1 MWCKSGKEGGT
12 TTKVGASLSQNG
24 TRHRMHLQRNHQPT
38 RPLASTY
45 VQCCALHGG
54 YEMGRWCDGW
64 WKGLCTWSLPCS
76 SRAVDTGTFSQL
88 ECTILTCHL
97 MNGFRTSIH
106 KIPGPNSTTLGK
118 AASRLEAIPRKII
131 VLNTGSWRSPCS
143 TTKWANPTVMCREG
157 QGGRLEERG
166 TVSAQLWWAWS
177 TTSENLLSL
186 RWCADSD
193 QRGKT
198 QCEAGDPHLPPS
210 LCKKKNRIPQFSG
223 WERCEEHS
231 WIRPTQHRGRHT
243 KNLVTERGKSLHGSM
258 EPDWGVKLVT
268 RCTEIRVRSTNRECW
283 PLATTWVANPSPQKM
298 KKCSWNF

>member
-118 AASRLEAIPRKII
+118 AASRLDAIPRKII

-143 TTKWANPTVMCREG
+143 TTKWANPTVMCP
-157 QGGRLEERG
+157 GRAFRRTRDGLSP
-166 TVSAQLWWAWS
+166 TVVSVVYNFRKLTESQMMCRFWSAWK
-177 TTSENLLSL
+177 
-186 RWCADSD
+186 DS
-193 QRGKT
+193 
-198 QCEAGDPHLPPS
+198 
-210 LCKKKNRIPQFSG
+210 
-223 WERCEEHS
+223 
-231 WIRPTQHRGRHT
+231 
-243 KNLVTERGKSLHGSM
+243 
-258 EPDWGVKLVT
+258 
-268 RCTEIRVRSTNRECW
+268 VRSGRST
-283 PLATTWVANPSPQKM
+283 PTSVALQKKPNPSVLRLSTLRRTLMDPTNATSGTAHKEFGDRTREI
-298 KKCSWNF
+298 SGT